1 MSSWSVSRAF
11 RRLRPKRATGLLG
24 LEPLTQNWA
33 CSTGR
38 ACPPFEKEL
47 ESVNLSTEEDSCAT
61 PTDPRGKRHSDN
73 QCGRGDQKTKPPRQ
87 IGTEHPC
94 ETSYTKGAID
104 HQDQQS

>member
-24 LEPLTQNWA
+24 LEPLTQNCV

-47 ESVNLSTEEDSCAT
+47 ESVNLSTGEGPAAP
-61 PTDPRGKRHSDN
+61 PTDPRGKRHSDK
-73 QCGRGDQKTKPPRQ
+73 QCGRGDKKPKPPRQ
-87 IGTEHPC
+87 IGTECRLPRG
-94 ETSYTKGAID
+94 SVG
-104 HQDQQS
+104 